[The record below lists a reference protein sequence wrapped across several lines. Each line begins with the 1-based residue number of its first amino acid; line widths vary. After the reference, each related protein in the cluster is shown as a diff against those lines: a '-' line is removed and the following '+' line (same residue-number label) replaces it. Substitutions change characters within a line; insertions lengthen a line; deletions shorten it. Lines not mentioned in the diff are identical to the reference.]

1 MRKNKK
7 KHEEEHADETW
18 LVPYSDLL
26 TLLLALFIVLFAMSS
41 IDAVKFSQM
50 ARSFNSTFQ
59 GGTGVMK
66 YPSPFQQDTK
76 EGVTTDRVK
85 NEQNE
90 KAEQEK
96 KEMQE
101 IKDKIDTYI
110 NTNNLNVQLI
120 TSLTPEGLM
129 LTLRNDILFDSGTA
143 QVRPQDYEL
152 AKEISQLLIM
162 DHPREVVI
170 SGHTDNVPIHNLQFD
185 SNWHLSVMRAVNF
198 MKILLENKSLD
209 ARNFSAKGF
218 GEYKPVAS
226 NNTPEGRLANRRVE
240 ILIKSIDPEPTSGEA
255 QNNK

>member
-50 ARSFNSTFQ
+50 ARSFNSTFS
-59 GGTGVMK
+59 GGTGVMQ
-66 YPSPFQQDTK
+66 YPSPFQQNTN
-76 EGVTTDRVK
+76 EGVTTDKVS
-85 NEQNE
+85 NEQNK

-96 KEMQE
+96 KEMLE
-101 IKDKIDTYI
+101 IKEKMDAYI
-110 NTNNLNVQLI
+110 NANNLNVQLI

-143 QVRPQDYEL
+143 QVRSQDYEL
-152 AKEISQLLIM
+152 GKEISQLLVM
-162 DHPREVVI
+162 DHPREVII
-170 SGHTDNVPIHNLQFD
+170 SGHTDNVPIHNAQFD

-198 MKILLENKSLD
+198 MKILLENQSLD

-218 GEYKPVAS
+218 GEFKPVAS
-226 NNTPEGRLANRRVE
+226 NATPEGRLANRRVE
-240 ILIKSIDPEPTSGEA
+240 ILIKSIDPEPTTDSA
-255 QNNK
+255 QN

>member
-59 GGTGVMK
+59 GGTGVMQ
-66 YPSPFQQDTK
+66 YPSPFQQKTT
-76 EGVTTDRVK
+76 EGVTTDKVK
-85 NEQNE
+85 NEENNKVE
-90 KAEQEK
+90 
-96 KEMQE
+96 QE
-101 IKDKIDTYI
+101 IKDKMDSYI
-110 NTNNLNVQLI
+110 NTNNLNVQLM

-143 QVRPQDYEL
+143 QVRAQDYEI
-152 AKEISQLLIM
+152 AKEISQLLVM

-170 SGHTDNVPIHNLQFD
+170 SGHTDNVPIHNAQFD

-198 MKILLENKSLD
+198 MKILLENQSLD
-209 ARNFSAKGF
+209 ARYFSAKGF
-218 GEYKPVAS
+218 GEFRPVAS
-226 NNTPEGRLANRRVE
+226 NDTPEGRLANRRVE
-240 ILIKSIDPEPTSGEA
+240 ILIKSIDPEPTPDEA
-255 QNNK
+255 QN